1 MKSQFTKSTFALG
14 LAAVGAV
21 ALAQF
26 DPATLVAAGDL
37 LTPTLNGVGTSPNL
51 NGFGTSPQGVGTSPQ
66 GIGTSP
72 L

>member
-14 LAAVGAV
+14 LTAVGAV

-37 LTPTLNGVGTSPNL
+37 LTPTLNGVGTSPM
-51 NGFGTSPQGVGTSPQ
+51 NGVGTSLHGVGTSPV
-66 GIGTSP
+66 
-72 L
+72 